1 MVMANNEFSVILEKV
16 GNQPLKTTKIL
27 CQVLGLGLAAAKAM
41 VDKAPTTVATG
52 MDRDKAL
59 ALRDELEAIG
69 NTVSIPGVET
79 STFTTTKK
87 DTEPK
92 KSTAKK
98 SVPTPL
104 TVATPSNDDFDAIF
118 GGGTVKKTTA
128 PTKTNDSAKSTQKAA
143 MKCILMAALFSVLA
157 YIISPVVI
165 YVAWAI
171 IALVFL
177 ILSAAAMNAVPEG
190 GGFDWTWYNM
200 RRNQGMSHNEAFVDA
215 QIHTSQNR

>member
-1 MVMANNEFSVILEKV
+1 MANSEFSVILDKV

-27 CQVLGLGLAAAKAM
+27 CGSLGLGLAAAKGM

-98 SVPTPL
+98 LQSTLRKMLLDVVSV
-104 TVATPSNDDFDAIF
+104 IF
-118 GGGTVKKTTA
+118 
-128 PTKTNDSAKSTQKAA
+128 QKIENV
-143 MKCILMAALFSVLA
+143 MVS
-157 YIISPVVI
+157 
-165 YVAWAI
+165 
-171 IALVFL
+171 
-177 ILSAAAMNAVPEG
+177 
-190 GGFDWTWYNM
+190 
-200 RRNQGMSHNEAFVDA
+200 
-215 QIHTSQNR
+215 